1 MLSREAMFS
10 REEFIRMS
18 LELNLFFLRIQKEH
32 STFLEAGF
40 TQKNPDRIEEAAF
53 FRRSFDQLLL
63 EAVRLSKNVIPSEVM
78 LSGEFFTE
86 FTLDAERATEFFTGI
101 PINTNITRIQLGM
114 IPGPEYEIPGI
125 LENRVTFL
133 NKRAIY
139 LTNNLIDF
147 KKKLLEDVVNC
158 RIFTFNYPLLIDHI
172 LREAELF
179 VTLLTRLQNNQF
191 LHLMDEITEQE
202 MFWDRI
208 MAEHSLF
215 IRGLL
220 DPTEETLIGVSNNFA
235 KEFEKLLA
243 EAQNAMQVCDT
254 LSNLTKE
261 TMTSTKNIRD
271 FKRDAT
277 KGILDCKIQGLIL
290 PLLGDHVL
298 REANHFL
305 RLLERYN
312 KTLKC

>member
-10 REEFIRMS
+10 REEFIEMS

-40 TQKNPDRIEEAAF
+40 TPKNPDRIEEAAY

-63 EAVRLSKNVIPSEVM
+63 EAIRLSKNVIPSEVM
-78 LSGEFFTE
+78 RSGEFFTE
-86 FTLDAERATEFFTGI
+86 FTLDAELSTESLTGI
-101 PINTNITRIQLGM
+101 PINTNLTRLQLGM
-114 IPGPEYEIPGI
+114 IPGPEYEIPGA

-139 LTNNLIDF
+139 LTNRLIDF
-147 KKKLLEDVVNC
+147 KRRLLEDVVNC
-158 RIFTFNYPLLIDHI
+158 RIFTFNYQLLIDHI

-191 LHLMDEITEQE
+191 LHLMDEAAEQE
-202 MFWDRI
+202 VFWDRI

-220 DPTEETLIGVSNNFA
+220 DPTEEKLIGVSNNFA
-235 KEFEKLLA
+235 KEFERLLA
-243 EAQNAMQVCDT
+243 EAQNAMKACDT
-254 LSNLTKE
+254 LLNLTKE
-261 TMTSTKNIRD
+261 TMTSTENIRD

-277 KGILDCKIQGLIL
+277 KGLLGCTIHGLIL

-305 RLLERYN
+305 RLLEKYN

>member
-1 MLSREAMFS
+1 MLSREAMLS
-10 REEFIRMS
+10 REEFIEMS

-32 STFLEAGF
+32 ATFLEAGF
-40 TQKNPDRIEEAAF
+40 TQKNLDRIEEADY

-63 EAVRLSKNVIPSEVM
+63 ETTLLSEGVIPSEVM

-86 FTLDAERATEFFTGI
+86 FTLDAENATEFFTGI
-101 PINTNITRIQLGM
+101 PIDTNLTRIQLGM

-125 LENRVTFL
+125 LENRVSFL

-139 LTNNLIDF
+139 LTNQLIEF
-147 KKKLLEDVVNC
+147 KRTLLEDVVNC
-158 RIFTFNYPLLIDHI
+158 RIFTFNYQLLIDHI

-179 VTLLTRLQNNQF
+179 VTLLTRLQNNQI
-191 LHLMDEITEQE
+191 LHLMDDIVEQE
-202 MFWDRI
+202 VFWDRI

-220 DPTEETLIGVSNNFA
+220 DPTEEALIAVSNNFA
-235 KEFEKLLA
+235 NEFEKLLA
-243 EAQNAMQVCDT
+243 EAQNAMQACDT

-261 TMTSTKNIRD
+261 TLTSTRNIRN

-277 KGILDCKIQGLIL
+277 KGLLDCTIHGLIL

-305 RLLERYN
+305 RLLQRYN
-312 KTLKC
+312 TTLKC